1 MSLTMALSPAARY
14 GQTFL
19 PPMHQTAISRE
30 PLREPSP
37 GKDANDNNTSDNDG
51 KFCFGSRQLLQVI
64 RPMKK
69 GGKRRGIIEL

>member
-19 PPMHQTAISRE
+19 PPMHQTAIPRE

-51 KFCFGSRQLLQVI
+51 KVILLFVLLTDNSFKSLD
-64 RPMKK
+64 PEKK
-69 GGKRRGIIEL
+69 GGIIEL

>member
-51 KFCFGSRQLLQVI
+51 KVLLFVLVPDNSFKSLE
-64 RPMKK
+64 RGKK
-69 GGKRRGIIEL
+69 GGNDGV